1 MYSKITQLRQRGSR
15 RPSREINDD
24 AGVLGAVT
32 LHGSGMHLC
41 MQLSEW
47 GVNNG
52 SGLLLPTLWDARC
65 VSWHSGLMVW
75 HGYQAARMDSQKGD
89 AVYFQEWRVEVLGM
103 APDSADI
110 RSPFFARNSADM

>member
-1 MYSKITQLRQRGSR
+1 MYSKIIQLRQRGAR
-15 RPSREINDD
+15 RPSREIGDD

-32 LHGSGMHLC
+32 LHGSGIHLC
-41 MQLSEW
+41 MQVSAW

-65 VSWHSGLMVW
+65 VSWHNGLMVW
-75 HGYQAARMDSQKGD
+75 HGYQAARTDSQKGD

-103 APDSADI
+103 QPDQAEI
-110 RSPFFARNSADM
+110 RSPFFARNSS